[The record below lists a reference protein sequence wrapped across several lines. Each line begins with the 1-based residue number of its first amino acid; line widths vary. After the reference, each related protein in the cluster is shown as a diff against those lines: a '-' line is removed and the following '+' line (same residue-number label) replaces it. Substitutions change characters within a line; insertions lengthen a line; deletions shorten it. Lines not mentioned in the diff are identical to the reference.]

1 MRDIVGRALRCFSEI
16 SSGRSAGD
24 LSEDSPGLY
33 STRGHGD
40 DEGELFIREILWR
53 NIIPARIA
61 NSFSGGVYYA
71 DIVRCGD

>member
-1 MRDIVGRALRCFSEI
+1 MRDIAGRAMRCFSEI

-53 NIIPARIA
+53 NTIPPE
-61 NSFSGGVYYA
+61 
-71 DIVRCGD
+71 

>member
-53 NIIPARIA
+53 NTIPARIA